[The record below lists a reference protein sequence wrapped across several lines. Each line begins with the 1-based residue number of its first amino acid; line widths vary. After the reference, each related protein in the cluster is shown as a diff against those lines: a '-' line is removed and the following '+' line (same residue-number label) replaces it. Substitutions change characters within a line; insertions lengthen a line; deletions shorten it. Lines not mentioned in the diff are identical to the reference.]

1 MATCGEVLVKLLEA
15 YGVDTVFGIP
25 GVHTVE
31 LYRGLPATGIR
42 HVTPRHEQ
50 GAAFM
55 ADGYARVSGKPG
67 VCFLITGPGVTNA
80 STAMGQAY
88 SDSVPMLVISA
99 VNNTEDLGMGSGRL
113 HELPDQRNVT
123 AGFTVFSHTLLDP
136 QDLAQV
142 LARAFASFHGE
153 RPGPVHLEIPVNVIT
168 REVSYQHADAVI
180 CPRPGP
186 DPALVRRAA
195 VLAGNARRPLLLLG
209 GGSIQAGEQAVW
221 LAERLAAPVVLTLAA
236 KGVVDERHPLC
247 LGATL
252 PFAQVRE
259 LIAEADLVIAV
270 GTEFSETDRNL
281 MPEPVTISGQL
292 VRIDIEAEQLMR
304 THRPDVPLLSDA
316 SLALAALAR
325 ELGPGGGGTGTWDGR
340 PTQRVAGVLEAL
352 RGGLSRPVARRV
364 GFLKALRGAL
374 PANAVLVTDS
384 TQLAYEANHHFP
396 VYQARGYLT
405 CTTGFGTLG
414 WALPAAVGARLCD
427 PSRPVACIIGD
438 GGLQF
443 TLSELASAVEAG
455 AGLAV
460 IVWNNQGYGEIRDYM
475 VARDLP
481 LIGVDLYTPDI
492 VAVARGLGCHAERP
506 ASLARLLE
514 LVAGAADSDRPTVI
528 ELREQETFLDLS

>member
-1 MATCGEVLVKLLEA
+1 MPTCGEVLVKLLEA

-31 LYRGLPATGIR
+31 LYRGLPSTRIR

-99 VNNTEDLGMGSGRL
+99 VNNTDDLGMGYGRL

-142 LARAFASFHGE
+142 LARAFASFQGG

-168 REVSYQHADAVI
+168 QHVSYLHSDAVV

-186 DPALVRRAA
+186 DASLVRRAA
-195 VLAGNARRPLLLLG
+195 LEIAAARKPLVFLG
-209 GGSIQAGEQAVW
+209 GGSIAAGSWARK
-221 LAERLAAPVVLTLAA
+221 LAERLGAPVVLTLAA

-252 PFAQVRE
+252 PFVPVRE
-259 LIAEADLVIAV
+259 LIAESDMVIAV

-281 MPEPVTISGQL
+281 LPEPVTISGSL
-292 VRIDIEAEQLMR
+292 VRIDIEPEQLMR
-304 THRPDVPLLSDA
+304 THRPDIPILSDA
-316 SLALAALAR
+316 GLA
-325 ELGPGGGGTGTWDGR
+325 
-340 PTQRVAGVLEAL
+340 LEAL
-352 RGGLSRPVARRV
+352 CDALGEGGASGWGGQA
-364 GFLKALRGAL
+364 ALRVQRVRSALRDGLDKDVLRRIRLVDALRTAL
-374 PANAVLVTDS
+374 PAEAVLVTDS

-414 WALPAAVGARLCD
+414 WALPAAIGARLSN
-427 PSRPVACIIGD
+427 PGRPVVCIIGD

-443 TLSELASAVEAG
+443 TLPELASAVEAG
-455 AGLAV
+455 VPVAV

-475 VARDLP
+475 AAKGLP
-481 LIGVDLYTPDI
+481 LIGVDLYTPDL
-492 VAVARGLGCHAERP
+492 VAVARGLGCRAERALSFDQL
-506 ASLARLLE
+506 ASLVGEAVL
-514 LVAGAADSDRPTVI
+514 GDRPTVI
-528 ELREQETFLDLS
+528 EVCEGEAFLDS

>member
-1 MATCGEVLVKLLEA
+1 MPTCGEVLVKLLEA

-31 LYRGLPATGIR
+31 LYRGLPSTRIR
-42 HVTPRHEQ
+42 HITPRHEQ

-99 VNNTEDLGMGSGRL
+99 VNNTDDLGMGYGRL

-142 LARAFASFHGE
+142 LARAFASFQGG

-168 REVSYQHADAVI
+168 QEVSYLHSEAVL

-186 DPALVRRAA
+186 DMGLIRRAA
-195 VLAGNARRPLLLLG
+195 REISGARKPVVFLG
-209 GGSIQAGEQAVW
+209 GGSIEAGASARQ
-221 LAERLAAPVVLTLAA
+221 LAERLGAPVVLTLAA

-252 PFAQVRE
+252 PFAPVRE
-259 LIAEADLVIAV
+259 LIAESDLMVAV

-281 MPEPVTISGQL
+281 LPDPVTINGTL
-292 VRIDIEAEQLMR
+292 VRIDIEPEQLMR
-304 THRPDVPLLSDA
+304 THRPDIPILSDA
-316 SLALAALAR
+316 SLALEALCEA
-325 ELGPGGGGTGTWDGR
+325 LGDQEAPGWDGK
-340 PTQRVAGVLEAL
+340 PAQRVQRARSEVSGGLDRKSRRRIRVLDAL
-352 RGGLSRPVARRV
+352 RTV
-364 GFLKALRGAL
+364 L
-374 PANAVLVTDS
+374 PHQTVLVTDS

-396 VYQARGYLT
+396 VYQPRGYIT

-414 WALPAAVGARLCD
+414 WALPAAIGAKLSD
-427 PSRPVACIIGD
+427 PERPVVCIIGD

-443 TLSELASAVEAG
+443 TLPELASAVEACVPV
-455 AGLAV
+455 AV
-460 IVWNNQGYGEIRDYM
+460 LVWNNQGYGEIRDYM
-475 VARDLP
+475 VARGLP
-481 LIGVDLYTPDI
+481 LIGVDLYTPDL
-492 VAVARGLGCHAERP
+492 VAVARGLGCHAER
-506 ASLARLLE
+506 ALGFAQLAE
-514 LVAGAADSDRPTVI
+514 LVEAADLADRPTVI
-528 ELREQETFLDLS
+528 EIREQEAFLDS